1 MVEERRDGFP
11 RGRMP
16 PVTVMEDGRMA
27 RRLTALVLAFASAG
41 SVAAQGPDD
50 GGFLL
55 PPVAARRDV
64 AVPRPEPIPSQDI
77 RPVRADLPEP
87 APRPARMSRVHTP
100 DGAYATSAPIDT
112 YDRMPKPERR
122 ETDPG
127 DLFIRSRKTDRDVDR
142 EPARDRD
149 ERSRDTRT
157 SLEREPFEDKAPRRS
172 SNRLRDLFEDRG
184 DVLRSDD
191 SFCNMISPI
200 TNSSLFEDPRSV
212 TEVRP
217 TFYYQKVPS
226 NQPEFRGGQIWYFG
240 TSARLALT
248 ERWSVT
254 LNKLGAVSV
263 NPGGGSAIPSEFGFG
278 EIHIGPKYT
287 FYRSTETETIAA
299 GGVIFQLPFGNSTVF
314 QDTGKLSLVPY
325 VTAATALWQT
335 QLGTING
342 MAAGGYS
349 FSTNRERSDYLYVSG
364 NLNWD
369 INDRH
374 RLYPLVEAHWF
385 YYTTD
390 GRERLVGFEGRD
402 FANVG
407 GSAKGSNLFTTA
419 FGARYKITERA
430 QIGAA
435 YELPVFGNR
444 DLFRYRFTVDF
455 ILRF

>member
-1 MVEERRDGFP
+1 
-11 RGRMP
+11 
-16 PVTVMEDGRMA
+16 MA
-27 RRLTALVLAFASAG
+27 RRFTALVLAFASAG
-41 SVAAQGPDD
+41 AVAAQSPDE

-55 PPVAARRDV
+55 PPVAAKRDV
-64 AVPRPEPIPSQDI
+64 FRFDPIPSQDI

-87 APRPARMSRVHTP
+87 APRPARMSAVRTP
-100 DGAYATSAPIDT
+100 DGAYASSAPTDS
-112 YDRMPKPERR
+112 YDRTPPPVRR
-122 ETDPG
+122 DTDPG
-127 DLFIRSRKTDRDVDR
+127 DLFVRTRKNDRDDDR
-142 EPARDRD
+142 DADRD
-149 ERSRDTRT
+149 ERPRGKRT
-157 SLEREPFEDKAPRRS
+157 SLEREPFEEKTPRRS

-184 DVLRSDD
+184 DILRSDD
-191 SFCNMISPI
+191 GFCNMISPI
-200 TNSSLFEDPRSV
+200 TNPFLFEDPRSV

-217 TFYYQKVPS
+217 TFFYQKVPS
-226 NQPEFRGGQIWYFG
+226 GQPEFRGGQIWYFG

-263 NPGGGSAIPSEFGFG
+263 NPGSGSAIPSEFGFG
-278 EIHIGPKYT
+278 ELHLGPKYT
-287 FYRSTETETIAA
+287 FYRNTETETLAAA
-299 GGVIFQLPFGNSTVF
+299 GLIFQLPFGNSTVF

-325 VTAATALWQT
+325 VTAGTALWQT

-342 MAAGGYS
+342 LAAGGYS
-349 FSTNRERSDYLYVSG
+349 FSTNRDRSDYLYLSG

-374 RLYPLVEAHWF
+374 RLYPLIEAHWF

-390 GRERLVGFEGRD
+390 GRERPVGFEGRD
-402 FANVG
+402 FANIG
-407 GSAKGSNLFTTA
+407 GSSKGSNLFTTA